1 MIRQLASF
9 DTGLVFS
16 KSGSLDVALAALAG
30 GLDVVGVDGSFDMTC
45 SLVVAGSL
53 DGAGSPL
60 DTEGSRMRDVKGEAA
75 EDDSAKPPEV
85 NVVERV
91 ANVDCSEPRDD
102 EEAMEMGEDKEKA
115 TLGGTGIDMG
125 IDAGTP
131 SLSSSMLMMVAST
144 GSDAMT
150 TLRFFILG
158 AGLSL
163 SSLFRFPF
171 DGRFPGRMHIYNI

>member
-1 MIRQLASF
+1 M
-9 DTGLVFS
+9 
-16 KSGSLDVALAALAG
+16 
-30 GLDVVGVDGSFDMTC
+30 VGVDGSFDMTC

-171 DGRFPGRMHIYNI
+171 DGCFPGRMHIYNI